1 MWRSFFMATGFALC
15 ILGAECM
22 VVDRFVL
29 AESITTSTPDIDTDA
44 YTSWSPDISS
54 TSKSRVLIPPEWAPW
69 GLLSG
74 GVMLVLYTASY
85 TPRRQS
91 TLDDDDD

>member
-1 MWRSFFMATGFALC
+1 MWRSLFIAAGFALC

-29 AESITTSTPDIDTDA
+29 AESITRSTSEFESDA
-44 YTSWSPDISS
+44 YSWLPDISS
-54 TSKSRVLIPPEWAPW
+54 DTKRRIIIPPEWAPW

-74 GVMLVLYTASY
+74 GVMLVLYTASF
-85 TPRRQS
+85 TPRRHS
-91 TLDDDDD
+91 SLDDDD